1 MFINPEVD
9 LPLPPG
15 FSLAG
20 RLLRAILVMPVS
32 TDDVACPAKADALAI
47 LPGNATDDWSLAAQ
61 MILRHRQSH
70 PEVPVLIA
78 VDSALD
84 ADALDERLTIV
95 IPARPDGLLV
105 SGVKNGAD
113 LQRMDVMLSVAEAV
127 AGQDPGGTVVLAI
140 VGDNPA
146 GLLDAGGLAG
156 RTPRLGAIGRNAA
169 VLAAT
174 LGIERHSPAP
184 SASSAVSLSRGLTVL
199 AAAKAGVAA
208 LDWIDPALE
217 GEALSEAC
225 ARARADG
232 FGILATENPEQ
243 LSAIGAAYR

>member
-1 MFINPEVD
+1 MPI
-9 LPLPPG
+9 PPG

-47 LPGNATDDWSLAAQ
+47 LPGNATADWQNAVQ
-61 MILRHRQSH
+61 MILRHRQAL

-84 ADALDERLTIV
+84 ADDLDERLAI
-95 IPARPDGLLV
+95 IFPARPDGLLV
-105 SGVKNGAD
+105 SGVRNGAD

-127 AGQDPGGTVVLAI
+127 AGRDPGGTLILAI
-140 VGDNPA
+140 SGDNPA
-146 GLLDAGGLAG
+146 GLLDAGSLAG
-156 RTPRLGAIGRNAA
+156 GTPRLRAIGRNAA

-184 SASSAVSLSRGLTVL
+184 SASSAVSLSGGLTVL

-217 GEALSEAC
+217 GEALSGAC
-225 ARARADG
+225 ASARADG

-243 LSAIGAAYR
+243 LAAIAAAYR

>member
-1 MFINPEVD
+1 MLINPEVD

-32 TDDVACPAKADALAI
+32 TDDVACPPAADALAI
-47 LPGNATDDWSLAAQ
+47 LPGNAMADWPLAAQ
-61 MILRHRQSH
+61 MIRRHRQAH
-70 PEVPVLIA
+70 LEVPVLIA
-78 VDSALD
+78 VDSGLD
-84 ADALDERLTIV
+84 ADQLDERLTIV
-95 IPARPDGLLV
+95 IPARPDGLIV
-105 SGVKNGAD
+105 TGVRNGAD

-127 AGQDPGGTVVLAI
+127 AGQEPGQTVILAI

-146 GLLDAGGLAG
+146 GLLDAGSLAG
-156 RTPRLGAIGRNAA
+156 RTPRLMAIGRNAA

-174 LGIERHSPAP
+174 LGIEATPEVSHAGN
-184 SASSAVSLSRGLTVL
+184 ALSLSRGPTVL

-208 LDWIDPALE
+208 LDWLDPALE
-217 GEALSEAC
+217 GEALDEAC

-243 LSAIGAAYR
+243 LAAIDAAYR

>member
-1 MFINPEVD
+1 MFVNPEVD
-9 LPLPPG
+9 LPIPPG

-32 TDDVACPAKADALAI
+32 TGDADCPQTADALAI
-47 LPGNATDDWSLAAQ
+47 LADDTPGDWSLAAQ
-61 MILRHRQSH
+61 MILRHRQVR
-70 PEVPVLIA
+70 PDVPVLIVIDA
-78 VDSALD
+78 GLD
-84 ADALDERLTIV
+84 ADHLDACFAIIL
-95 IPARPDGLLV
+95 PARPDGLLV
-105 SGVKNGAD
+105 SGVRNGAD
-113 LQRMDVMLSVAEAV
+113 LQRMDVTLSVAEAV

-140 VGDNPA
+140 IGDNPA
-146 GLLDAGGLAG
+146 GLLDAGSFAG
-156 RTPRLGAIGRNAA
+156 RTPRLRAIGRTAA

-184 SASSAVSLSRGLTVL
+184 SASSAVSVSGGLTVL
-199 AAAKAGVAA
+199 AAAKADVAA

-232 FGILATENPEQ
+232 FGVLVTENPEQ
-243 LSAIGAAYR
+243 LTAIAAAYR

>member
-20 RLLRAILVMPVS
+20 RLLRAILVMPIG
-32 TDDVACPAKADALAI
+32 TDDVAGPPAADALAI
-47 LPGNATDDWSLAAQ
+47 LAGNTPGDWSLAAQ
-61 MILRHRQSH
+61 MILRHRQVR
-70 PEVPVLIA
+70 PEVPVLIVVDA
-78 VDSALD
+78 VLD
-84 ADALDERLTIV
+84 ADDLDACFAIILPT
-95 IPARPDGLLV
+95 RPDGLIV
-105 SGVKNGAD
+105 SGVRNGAD
-113 LQRMDVMLSVAEAV
+113 LQMIDVLLSVAEAV
-127 AGQDPGGTVVLAI
+127 AGLEHGATALLAMI
-140 VGDNPA
+140 GDNPA
-146 GLLDAGGLAG
+146 GLLDADSLAG
-156 RTPRLGAIGRNAA
+156 RTPRLKAIGRNATT
-169 VLAAT
+169 LAAA

-225 ARARADG
+225 ARARVDG
-232 FGILATENPEQ
+232 VGTLATENQEHLP
-243 LSAIGAAYR
+243 AIAAAYR

>member
-1 MFINPEVD
+1 MPI
-9 LPLPPG
+9 PPG

-32 TDDVACPAKADALAI
+32 TNDVACPPKADALAI
-47 LPGNATDDWSLAAQ
+47 LPGNAVADWPLAAE
-61 MILRHRQSH
+61 MILRHRQAH
-70 PEVPVLIA
+70 PEIPILIA
-78 VDSALD
+78 VDSGLD
-84 ADALDERLTIV
+84 ADRLDERLAIV
-95 IPARPDGLLV
+95 IPARPDGLIV
-105 SGVKNGAD
+105 TGVRNGAD

-127 AGQDPGGTVVLAI
+127 AGQDPGGTVILAI

-146 GLLDAGGLAG
+146 GLLDAGSLAG
-156 RTPRLGAIGRNAA
+156 RTPRLMAIGRNAA

-174 LGIERHSPAP
+174 FGIERHSPAP
-184 SASSAVSLSRGLTVL
+184 GASSAVSLSGGLTVL

-208 LDWIDPALE
+208 LDWLDPALE
-217 GEALSEAC
+217 GEALGEAC

-243 LSAIGAAYR
+243 LAAIDAAYR